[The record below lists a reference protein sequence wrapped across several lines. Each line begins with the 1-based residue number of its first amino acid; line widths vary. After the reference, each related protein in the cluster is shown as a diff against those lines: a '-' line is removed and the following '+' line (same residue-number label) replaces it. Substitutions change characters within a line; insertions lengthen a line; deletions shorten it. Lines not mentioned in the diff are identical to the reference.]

1 MLKED
6 GDHGSALPGGGG
18 YGAGEDRDQEDW
30 NKVVTKKKKTEQFF
44 FKGKKLEKKNRKTL

>member
-30 NKVVTKKKKTEQFF
+30 NKVVTKKKKTEQIYIL
-44 FKGKKLEKKNRKTL
+44 KREKTIK